1 MLVVAQVIPEL
12 MIEMS
17 AERLSF
23 QIETDEPAEPWML
36 QYSTDGESW
45 QDLLFLERGSNPL
58 SPPCIPP
65 KFVLHGLSA
74 RSKFLAAGMPPNT
87 PVGMPVIGVEKL
99 TFLTSSGGSLGASL
113 LRLLS

>member
-58 SPPCIPP
+58 SPPCMTPNP
-65 KFVLHGLSA
+65 GFHDPSA
-74 RSKFLAAGMPPNT
+74 KSKFLASPTRA
-87 PVGMPVIGVEKL
+87 
-99 TFLTSSGGSLGASL
+99 
-113 LRLLS
+113 LREGR